1 VARVT
6 FNQVALKNF
15 RQNLS
20 SYLFYYLSNNFA
32 VMIIFMFSTLLF
44 NENLFASTE
53 VEREVIM
60 IPTVVLAIFSVFF
73 ISYAHSNFM
82 KSRQKEFGLFMTL
95 GMAPRDIR
103 KLIFFETSLL
113 TIASLFTGLI
123 AGTIFSRLFFLLIMR
138 LTDITTVSFELKS
151 SSFLFS
157 IIYFTV
163 IFIFLLVGTLVV
175 TSRLK
180 IVTLLKAERT
190 SQKNKISSPWFG
202 MVGIV
207 VLLSSLIYFYNNFYE
222 NPGEDGKVL
231 LYSTLFVL
239 VGLYITISQ
248 LGSVVLNLFKKFS
261 PTFFYRRLLLLTN
274 LNYKFKHVKTINFLI
289 AMMVFVTMFYSGHI
303 LRLYLSSEEA
313 ATQSNPYD
321 IAFVQTETK
330 NRMTSEQIEDLAGT
344 ENFIME
350 YKTLEILN
358 YYDQTRYNDRTI
370 FISDDQLSEI
380 AKRPIQVQPGKY
392 VLLVQLMV
400 QTEQEKRSFIEDAK
414 LDVPSELNV
423 SIQDSIFEIVLNSL
437 SFLEHRFIILNDS
450 DYQALKGSA
459 KTIELAEI
467 QLMNVEDWK
476 KSEPFVQAL
485 NEELAAFNETTEPYK
500 TESIGRSG
508 VEEQE
513 LFKTSSKIELYNYH
527 RQGGGIILYLFMFIG
542 LLFFIA
548 TCIILYLKMYSEFE
562 DEKKKYQKLFK
573 VGITKKE
580 MKKNIAGEL
589 KVLFFVAPLIG
600 IMIAL
605 TYTLVFYKNSGMY
618 AEIFS
623 SIFILSGSYLVFQIV
638 YYFISKRNFERRI
651 L

>member
-1 VARVT
+1 MT

-15 RQNLS
+15 RQNLHR
-20 SYLFYYLSNNFA
+20 YLFYYLSNSFA

-44 NENLFASTE
+44 NENLYASTE
-53 VEREVIM
+53 VERELIL

-73 ISYAHSNFM
+73 IGYAHSVFM

-103 KLIFFETSLL
+103 KLIFFETSMLS
-113 TIASLFTGLI
+113 IASLVTGLV
-123 AGTIFSRLFFLLIMR
+123 AGAIFSRLFFLLIMR
-138 LTDITTVSFELKS
+138 LTSITTVSFELNS
-151 SSFLFS
+151 NSFLFS
-157 IIYFTV
+157 ISYFTV
-163 IFIFLLVGTLVV
+163 IFIFLLVGTLVI

-207 VLLSSLIYFYNNFYE
+207 ILLSALIYFYSNFYE
-222 NPGEDGKVL
+222 NPENDGKVL

-248 LGSVVLNLFKKFS
+248 LGSVVLNLFKKLS
-261 PTFFYRRLLLLTN
+261 PTFFYRRIMLLTN
-274 LNYKFKHVKTINFLI
+274 LNYKFKQVKTVNFLI

-313 ATQSNPYD
+313 AVQSNPYD

-330 NRMTSEQIEDLAGT
+330 NRMTSEQIHHLAGN
-344 ENFIME
+344 ENLITE

-358 YYDQTRYNDRTI
+358 YFDENNYNSRTV
-370 FISDDQLSEI
+370 FISDDQLSEV

-392 VLLVQLMV
+392 VLLVQLML
-400 QTEQEKRSFIEDAK
+400 QTEQEKHSFIEDAK
-414 LDVPSELNV
+414 LDVPSEINV
-423 SIQDSIFEIVLNSL
+423 SIQDSIFEYMLNSL
-437 SFLEHRFIILNDS
+437 SFLDHRLFILNDS
-450 DYQALKGSA
+450 DYQALRGSA

-485 NEELAAFNETTEPYK
+485 NVELAAFNETTELYK
-500 TESIGRSG
+500 TESIRR
-508 VEEQE
+508 VIDEQE

-605 TYTLVFYKNSGMY
+605 TYTLVFYKNSGIY

-623 SIFILSGSYLVFQIV
+623 SIFLLSGSYMVFQIV
-638 YYFISKRNFERRI
+638 YYFISKRNFERKMF
-651 L
+651 